1 MDIVSDIWNIWIEQ
15 LFGRADGPL
24 FFRLY
29 VMPVVACLV
38 GIHLGIRDAV
48 KNEPTLLSK
57 LYTDSTEQRLILRPG
72 WKEIRRIIIVAL
84 VLDTIYQFIV
94 FQAFYILQAIIVAI
108 VCAFLPYMIGRGV
121 SQRLA
126 RLLLRS
132 KQ

>member
-1 MDIVSDIWNIWIEQ
+1 MDIVSDIWNTWIEQ

-38 GIHLGIRDAV
+38 GIRLGIRDAK

-57 LYTDSTEQRLILRPG
+57 LFADSTERRLILRPG
-72 WKEIRRIIIVAL
+72 WKEIGRIIIVAL
-84 VLDTIYQFIV
+84 VLDTIYQFMI
-94 FQAFYILQAIIVAI
+94 FHAFYIFQAIIVTL
-108 VCAFLPYMIGRGV
+108 VCAFLPYMIGRGL

-126 RLLLRS
+126 RLFMRDN
-132 KQ
+132 